1 MKIFLHHKPDSYI
14 NDCCVVKPI
23 STTWNDFGFKS
34 RVRLELTIANIKVI
48 LQAYYTAYLHN
59 EFVTL
64 GSISPNNLD
73 DNIPQY
79 ILLESVTEYE
89 TLKNRFPN
97 QFNYILKELNDISF
111 LRMQRNRYKNFNL
124 LLQSEVFNKSFIRS
138 NESFL
143 AYLYGYTGLG
153 STLTLN
159 SEKIVAKNPLI
170 NEEIIFKINNHNTEV
185 NFLPFRHFILIGRNG
200 SGKSQTLRK
209 IALKYT
215 SNNLFNAVICFSQFD
230 KSNSFSNRIRN
241 ITHINLT
248 KSKKNI
254 EILHSMI
261 RIRFEQYRFED
272 NNFDI
277 FIDLIRNI
285 NFMKKLVLYKDKN
298 TFLSLNELVEFNSG
312 EQNTLEKLQEITTY
326 NKFKIKEGLNFYD
339 LSSGENFFINLIF
352 NLLNITNQYKNNILF
367 LFDEPES
374 FLHPNFI
381 SIFSEI
387 ICYFTNRLYCTAI
400 TATHS
405 IYLVKNSLQDNIAIF
420 RKNDEKI
427 EFEKPSFNTFGANLN
442 SLSYFIFGFESPL
455 EHEESAIKK
464 IVELESNNKT
474 SFLELIDKYG
484 QFLSSETI
492 DRIYMKLQ
500 NEKN

>member
-1 MKIFLHHKPDSYI
+1 MCFWI
-14 NDCCVVKPI
+14 
-23 STTWNDFGFKS
+23 
-34 RVRLELTIANIKVI
+34 E
-48 LQAYYTAYLHN
+48 
-59 EFVTL
+59 
-64 GSISPNNLD
+64 PNG
-73 DNIPQY
+73 NIPT
-79 ILLESVTEYE
+79 I
-89 TLKNRFPN
+89 
-97 QFNYILKELNDISF
+97 
-111 LRMQRNRYKNFNL
+111 
-124 LLQSEVFNKSFIRS
+124 
-138 NESFL
+138 NESSVICGPIGCAVDFVCRL
-143 AYLYGYTGLG
+143 LHL
-153 STLTLN
+153 
-159 SEKIVAKNPLI
+159 
-170 NEEIIFKINNHNTEV
+170 EII
-185 NFLPFRHFILIGRNG
+185 LPKE
-200 SGKSQTLRK
+200 SLRT
-209 IALKYT
+209 ALCNK
-215 SNNLFNAVICFSQFD
+215 A
-230 KSNSFSNRIRN
+230 
-241 ITHINLT
+241 
-248 KSKKNI
+248 
-254 EILHSMI
+254 
-261 RIRFEQYRFED
+261 
-272 NNFDI
+272 
-277 FIDLIRNI
+277 
-285 NFMKKLVLYKDKN
+285 
-298 TFLSLNELVEFNSG
+298 SLNELVEFNSG

-405 IYLVKNSLQDNIAIF
+405 IYLVKNSLQYNIAIF